1 MVKMLEMRI
10 SKAAKL
16 LKIKESTAK
25 MMLKKGLD
33 ENFDWRRSY
42 QEITKSYSQY
52 LNEGRK
58 KEL

>member
-1 MVKMLEMRI
+1 MVKIFEMRI

-33 ENFDWRRSY
+33 ENLDLNASY
-42 QEITKSYSQY
+42 Q
-52 LNEGRK
+52 
-58 KEL
+58 